1 MLCLVREC
9 RRSLL
14 KNRVASVFSA
24 ALVWAC
30 FCTANASAQIVATY
44 SFEDA
49 TADGWTSFNGASTPV
64 ASNAA
69 AYAGSYSLL
78 TTTGSS
84 GAGGPSIAVSGVL
97 LAGAQYTITGYVML
111 TQR

>member
-14 KNRVASVFSA
+14 KNRVAPVFAA

-30 FCTANASAQIVATY
+30 FCAAHAKAQTVATY
-44 SFEDA
+44 SFEDT
-49 TADGWTSFNGASTPV
+49 TADGWSSFNGATTPV

-78 TTTGSS
+78 TTTGSG
-84 GAGGPSIAVSGVL
+84 GAGG
-97 LAGAQYTITGYVML
+97 
-111 TQR
+111 